1 MKKILSVVCGLLIAA
16 SFMSCEKKGAIEGS
30 INELALHD
38 LKIFKEAYQSKENGE
53 FIKTKFP
60 GSVYLGWKE

>member
-1 MKKILSVVCGLLIAA
+1 MKETADSLYVNIVAVQ
-16 SFMSCEKKGAIEGS
+16 EK
-30 INELALHD
+30 D
-38 LKIFKEAYQSKENGE
+38 LKDPRLKVFQEAYQSKENAD

>member
-1 MKKILSVVCGLLIAA
+1 VAVQ
-16 SFMSCEKKGAIEGS
+16 EKDLK
-30 INELALHD
+30 D
-38 LKIFKEAYQSKENGE
+38 PRLKIFQEAYQSKENGD